1 MRPGKIYGAIDFSS
15 TVYIRGGEYGE
26 MMTDADGTDT
36 ADALREANGADPSSG
51 TNGETDAD
59 PFATLGNETRIRI
72 VDALYEYTATTDLA
86 DGLAYS
92 DLRERA
98 GVEDKGN
105 FNYHLDVL
113 RDQFVEKR
121 EEEYQLTFAGFEIAK
136 ALRAGAWAD
145 HEPRGPVVIE
155 SESALVDGSP
165 LCASYEGSLV
175 SVHAPDAD
183 PIFSIAVRPAGA
195 AHHRIDDLVDVM
207 ATLLEEA
214 ITKTQQGVCPY
225 CQAPPE
231 RRVTQREGARW
242 QYCLVATCSECG
254 PLFEVP
260 IGAAVV
266 RHPAVI
272 AFYWEHGMDAR
283 TRRVWDLAPF
293 GDDAVRAYQDDPLR
307 LRLAIELNDAT
318 LELVLD
324 GSGQVVETERRAA
337 NEE

>member
-1 MRPGKIYGAIDFSS
+1 MMRN
-15 TVYIRGGEYGE
+15 
-26 MMTDADGTDT
+26 ADGTST
-36 ADALREANGADPSSG
+36 ANTSRGTDETDASSEADGATATDR
-51 TNGETDAD
+51 ETDAD

-72 VDALYEYTATTDLA
+72 VDALYEHTTTTELTA
-86 DGLAYS
+86 GLAYS
-92 DLRERA
+92 DLRERT
-98 GVEDKGN
+98 GVDDKGN
-105 FNYHLDVL
+105 FNYHLGVL

-145 HEPRGPVVIE
+145 HEPRGPVVVE
-155 SESALVDGSP
+155 SESALVDGAP
-165 LCASYEGSLV
+165 LYASYEGSLV

-183 PIFSIAVRPAGA
+183 PVFRIAVRPAGA
-195 AHHRIDDLVDVM
+195 AHHGMDDLVDVM
-207 ATLLEEA
+207 ATLLEEVIA
-214 ITKTQQGVCPY
+214 KAQQGICPY

-231 RRVTQREGARW
+231 RRVTRREDARW
-242 QYCLVATCSECG
+242 RYCFVATCPECG

-260 IGAAVV
+260 TSAAVV

-272 AFYWEHGMDAR
+272 AFYWEHGVDAR

-293 GDDAVRAYQDDPLR
+293 GDDAVRAYQENPIR

-324 GSGQVVETERRAA
+324 GSGQVVETERRVASR
-337 NEE
+337 E